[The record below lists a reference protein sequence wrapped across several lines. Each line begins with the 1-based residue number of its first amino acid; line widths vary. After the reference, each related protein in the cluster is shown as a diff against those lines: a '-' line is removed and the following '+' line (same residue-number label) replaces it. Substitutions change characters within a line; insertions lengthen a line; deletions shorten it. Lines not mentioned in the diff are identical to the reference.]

1 MHYLSV
7 SFCPKLNASQ
17 VGVAFKIIVKII
29 VKIKDETILYP
40 IKIYLNLIFFLKLN
54 LTFFFL

>member
-17 VGVAFKIIVKII
+17 VGVAFKIIVKI
-29 VKIKDETILYP
+29 KDETILYP
-40 IKIYLNLIFFLKLN
+40 IKIYLNLIFF
-54 LTFFFL
+54 